1 MTSARIVIV
10 GAGPAGMRAAERLVA
25 AGERPIVI
33 DEAQR
38 VGGQIYR
45 QPPEA
50 MQRERRDLYGF
61 EAGRASAVLDRFD
74 ALCAQID
81 YRPETLVW
89 QVEANALQLLHAGRT
104 RTQAFDALILA
115 TGATDRVLPF
125 PGWTLPGVYTL
136 GAAQVALKFQGC
148 LIGPRVVFAGTG
160 PLLYLVAWQYASHG
174 GQVAAVLDSAPLSA
188 KLRAAPGMLARP
200 AVAAKGAYFVAR
212 LRMKGVPLHDGVT
225 LQKAEGGER
234 VTSLTWHAQGATH
247 TTECDAI
254 GFGHG
259 LRSETQLADLAGCAF
274 DWSEIDQAW
283 LPQHDAAGR
292 SSTRGVYLAGD
303 GAGILGADAAELSG
317 ASAAQAALDDLQA
330 SPMTATNG
338 LAAQPSTAASQT
350 STSIDA
356 AMQSHITFRRALETA
371 FALPPRWAAEA
382 PDDLIVCRCEE
393 ITAGDLRACAR
404 DTGTRELN
412 RLKALTRIGMG
423 RCQSRMCAPAAA
435 RLLAHATGCDLKDV
449 GRLRSQPPVKPLPLA
464 LLHDA
469 APDTAVSEDEDD

>member
-1 MTSARIVIV
+1 MTDRRFVIV

-25 AGERPIVI
+25 AGQRPIVI

-38 VGGQIYR
+38 FGGQIYR

-50 MQRERRDLYGF
+50 MQRDRRDLYGF
-61 EAGRASAVLDRFD
+61 EAGRASAVLDRFE
-74 ALCAQID
+74 ALRAHID

-104 RTQAFDALILA
+104 RTQPFDALILA

-136 GAAQVALKFQGC
+136 GAAQVALKHQGC

-200 AVAAKGAYFVAR
+200 AVAAKGAYFLAR
-212 LRMKGVPLHDGVT
+212 LRLMGVPLHGGVT
-225 LQKAEGGER
+225 LLKAEGRDR
-234 VTSLTWHAQGATH
+234 VAALTWHAQGTTH
-247 TTECDAI
+247 TTQCDAI

-283 LPQHDAAGR
+283 LPQRNSAGR
-292 SSTRGVYLAGD
+292 SSVHGVYLAGD

-317 ASAAQAALDDLQA
+317 AIAAHAALDDLSSLSRSRERAGVRVPA
-330 SPMTATNG
+330 SHD
-338 LAAQPSTAASQT
+338 L
-350 STSIDA
+350 
-356 AMQSHITFRRALETA
+356 AMQPHITFRRALETA
-371 FALPPRWAAEA
+371 FSLPPTWAADA

-393 ITAGDLRACAR
+393 ITAGALRACAR
-404 DTGTRELN
+404 DTGARELN

-423 RCQSRMCAPAAA
+423 RCQGRMCAPAAA
-435 RLLAHATGCDLKDV
+435 RLLAHAAGCNLKDV
-449 GRLRSQPPVKPLPLA
+449 GRLRGQAPVKPLPIA
-464 LLHDA
+464 MLHDT
-469 APDTAVSEDEDD
+469 APNTLVPVDEDD

>member
-1 MTSARIVIV
+1 MTGKRFVIV

-25 AGERPIVI
+25 AGERPVVV
-33 DEAQR
+33 DEAER
-38 VGGQIYR
+38 FGGQIYR

-61 EAGRASAVLDRFD
+61 EAGRASAVLDRFE
-74 ALCAQID
+74 ALREHVD
-81 YRPETLVW
+81 YRPATLVW
-89 QVEANALQLLHAGRT
+89 QVEANTLQLLHAGRT
-104 RTQAFDALILA
+104 RTLPFDALILA

-136 GAAQVALKFQGC
+136 GAAQVALKFQAT

-188 KLRAAPGMLARP
+188 KLRAVPGMLARP
-200 AVAAKGAYFVAR
+200 AVAAKGAYFLAR
-212 LRMKGVPLHDGVT
+212 LRLKGVPVHGGVT
-225 LQKAEGGER
+225 LLRAEGGER
-234 VTSLTWHAQGATH
+234 VTALTWLAQGATH
-247 TTECDAI
+247 TTDCDAI

-274 DWSEIDQAW
+274 DWNEIDHAW
-283 LPQHDAAGR
+283 LPTRDAAGR
-292 SSTRGVYLAGD
+292 SSVPGVYLAGD

-317 ASAAQAALDDLQA
+317 ASAAQAALDDLH
-330 SPMTATNG
+330 
-338 LAAQPSTAASQT
+338 AAPSSLSRSRERAGVRVP
-350 STSIDA
+350 
-356 AMQSHITFRRALETA
+356 AMQPHLAFRRALETA

-382 PDDLIVCRCEE
+382 SDDLIVCRCEE
-393 ITAGDLRACAR
+393 ITAGELRACVR
-404 DTGTRELN
+404 DTGARELN

-423 RCQSRMCAPAAA
+423 RCQGRMCAPAAT
-435 RLLAHATGCDLKDV
+435 RLLAHATGCALKDV
-449 GRLRSQPPVKPLPLA
+449 GRLRGQAPVKPLPVA

-469 APDTAVSEDEDD
+469 APSTLVPEDEDD

>member
-1 MTSARIVIV
+1 MSDSTTQERRFVIV
-10 GAGPAGMRAAERLVA
+10 GAGPAGMRAAERLVD
-25 AGERPIVI
+25 AGQRPIVI

-38 VGGQIYR
+38 FGGQIYR
-45 QPPEA
+45 QPPAA

-74 ALCAQID
+74 ALRANID

-89 QVEANALQLLHAGRT
+89 QVEANALQLLHTGRT
-104 RTQAFDALILA
+104 RVQTFDALILA

-136 GAAQVALKFQGC
+136 GAAQVALKFQAT

-174 GQVAAVLDSAPLSA
+174 GRVAAVLDSAPLSA

-212 LRMKGVPLHDGVT
+212 LRMKGVPIHGGVT
-225 LQKAEGGER
+225 LIKADGGER
-234 VTSLTWHAQGATH
+234 VTSLTWYAQGNAQK
-247 TTECDAI
+247 TECDAI

-274 DWSEIDQAW
+274 DWSDVDQAW
-283 LPQHDAAGR
+283 LPTHDAAGR
-292 SSTRGVYLAGD
+292 SSGRGVYLAGD

-317 ASAAQAALDDLQA
+317 ASAAQAALEDLQGA
-330 SPMTATNG
+330 SATTASD
-338 LAAQPSTAASQT
+338 L
-350 STSIDA
+350 
-356 AMQSHITFRRALETA
+356 AMQPHVAFRRALETA
-371 FALPPRWAAEA
+371 FALPERWAEEA
-382 PDDLIVCRCEE
+382 KDDLIVCRCEE
-393 ITAGDLRACAR
+393 ITAGDLRACVR
-404 DTGTRELN
+404 STGTRELN

-423 RCQSRMCAPAAA
+423 RCQGRMCTPAAA
-435 RLLAHATGCDLKDV
+435 RLLAHATSQELKEV
-449 GRLRSQPPVKPLPLA
+449 GRLRSQPPVKPLPLSM
-464 LLHDA
+464 LHDA
-469 APDTAVSEDEDD
+469 APDTIVPKDEDD

>member
-1 MTSARIVIV
+1 MSDKRFVIV

-38 VGGQIYR
+38 FGGQIYR

-61 EAGRASAVLDRFD
+61 EAGRASAVLDRFEGLR
-74 ALCAQID
+74 AHLD
-81 YRPETLVW
+81 YRTETLVW
-89 QVEANALQLLHAGRT
+89 QVEANAVQLLHAGRT

-136 GAAQVALKFQGC
+136 GAAQVALKHQGC

-188 KLRAAPGMLARP
+188 KLRAAPGMLSRP

-212 LRMKGVPLHDGVT
+212 LRLMGVPLHGGVT
-225 LQKAEGGER
+225 LLKAEGRER
-234 VTSLTWHAQGATH
+234 VTSLTWHAQGTTQ

-283 LPQHDAAGR
+283 LPQRDAAGR
-292 SSTRGVYLAGD
+292 SSVRGVYLAGD

-317 ASAAQAALDDLQA
+317 ASAAQAALDDLSSLSRSRERAGVRVPA
-330 SPMTATNG
+330 SHHP
-338 LAAQPSTAASQT
+338 
-350 STSIDA
+350 
-356 AMQSHITFRRALETA
+356 AMQPHITFRRALETA
-371 FALPPRWAAEA
+371 FALPLRWAADA

-393 ITAGDLRACAR
+393 ITAGELRACVR
-404 DTGTRELN
+404 DPGARELN

-423 RCQSRMCAPAAA
+423 RCQGRMCAPAAA
-435 RLLAHATGCDLKDV
+435 RLLAHAAGCELKDV
-449 GRLRSQPPVKPLPLA
+449 GRLRSQAPVKPLPVA

-469 APDTAVSEDEDD
+469 APSTTVPEDEDD